1 MVLGGIF
8 MLSTGLA
15 KAQDAAP
22 LPPPPIALLQVPG
35 PEAGMIGERIELLG
49 FEGMHG
55 GKVVTGVPFSAVAV
69 SESTQTLAD
78 GNRITR
84 TTTTKLYRDR
94 LGRFRKDVTLPAIG
108 WLATSGQPKSFVMID
123 DPVANAHFI
132 LHADTKTAEQMAR
145 HSGAMAGPANGAMR
159 DAIKGKMESR
169 QQQEIANG
177 SLEKKDLE
185 PQTIAGVS
193 AQGMRITRTIPARQ
207 IGNDN
212 PIQVVVERWY
222 SPDLQIVV
230 QSTRT
235 DPRFGTTKYTV
246 TILNRAE
253 PDATLFKVPSDYT
266 VTQGGPGRHG
276 MHMQKFNGVTDAPP
290 PPPGI

>member
-8 MLSTGLA
+8 ILSAGLA
-15 KAQDAAP
+15 RAQDAAP

-145 HSGAMAGPANGAMR
+145 HSGAMEGPANGAMR